1 MVAVDLPMQTVMC
14 VWCTLRR
21 GPWTRYTWVIIYL
34 WIFIRRFWVGLA
46 SFSFFSTSLIGCFE
60 WGHPPT
66 TTRTFYKWLTSHTH
80 EPSFFQ
86 VQWHMHPPNMWLN
99 ATLPIDACLILPS
112 KPHRPSAI
120 SRYKQAPKRHSKQ
133 FLANNHIKFLFNKA
147 WYRPMNWQFPKRHQF
162 LLINILRYIILDL
175 SL

>member
-21 GPWTRYTWVIIYL
+21 GPGARYTWIIIYVQ
-34 WIFIRRFWVGLA
+34 IFIRRFWA
-46 SFSFFSTSLIGCFE
+46 SPKSFPFFYTSLIGCFK

-66 TTRTFYKWLTSHTH
+66 TTRTFYKWLASHTH
-80 EPSFFQ
+80 APSFLQ
-86 VQWHMHPPNMWLN
+86 VQWHIHPPNMWLN
-99 ATLPIDACLILPS
+99 STLPISACLILPS
-112 KPHRPSAI
+112 KPHRPYPI

-133 FLANNHIKFLFNKA
+133 FLANNPVKFLCNKA
-147 WYRPMNWQFPKRHQF
+147 WYIRISWQFPKIHQF
-162 LLINILRYIILDL
+162 ILINILRYIILDL